1 MQLSKK
7 EMVTAA
13 FCAAGYAFLAVL
25 ILWGSL
31 WSITVSCVGIG
42 TFTNAVTAL
51 YFGRFAG
58 RKSAVAAFAL
68 LVNTAFLILRVRGIY
83 LPRAD
88 DPSTAEQVG
97 ALLLIALSGV
107 GLYRSIRRYKHSQ
120 PRACPLPKREN

>member
-13 FCAAGYAFLAVL
+13 FCAAAYAFLAVL

-42 TFTNAVTAL
+42 TFTNVVTAL

-58 RKSAVAAFAL
+58 RKSAVLAAAFAL

-97 ALLLIALSGV
+97 ALLLIAFSGV
-107 GLYRSIRRYKHSQ
+107 ELYRSIRRYKHS
-120 PRACPLPKREN
+120 

>member
-13 FCAAGYAFLAVL
+13 FCAAAYAFLAVL

-58 RKSAVAAFAL
+58 RKE
-68 LVNTAFLILRVRGIY
+68 R
-83 LPRAD
+83 
-88 DPSTAEQVG
+88 
-97 ALLLIALSGV
+97 
-107 GLYRSIRRYKHSQ
+107 
-120 PRACPLPKREN
+120 RACCGLCLAGKLPPF

>member
-13 FCAAGYAFLAVL
+13 FCAAAYAFLAVL

-58 RKSAVAAFAL
+58 RKSAVLAAAFAL
-68 LVNTAFLILRVRGIY
+68 LVNTAFDS
-83 LPRAD
+83 PR
-88 DPSTAEQVG
+88 PG
-97 ALLLIALSGV
+97 ALPAP
-107 GLYRSIRRYKHSQ
+107 RR
-120 PRACPLPKREN
+120 

>member
-13 FCAAGYAFLAVL
+13 FCAAAYAFLAVL

-58 RKSAVAAFAL
+58 RKSAVLAAAFAL
-68 LVNTAFLILRVRGIY
+68 LV
-83 LPRAD
+83 
-88 DPSTAEQVG
+88 STQVG
-97 ALLLIALSGV
+97 SYRTAPLSVTRHRMQPFHSTGSRPSSST
-107 GLYRSIRRYKHSQ
+107 GRGSSSRLRRAYDSFSK
-120 PRACPLPKREN
+120 